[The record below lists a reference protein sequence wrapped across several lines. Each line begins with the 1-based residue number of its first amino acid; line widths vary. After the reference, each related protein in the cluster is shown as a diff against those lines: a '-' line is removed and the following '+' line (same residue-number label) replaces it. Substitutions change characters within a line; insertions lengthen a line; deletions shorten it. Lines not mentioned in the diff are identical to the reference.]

1 MGWDTSSCA
10 ETPLDSTSES
20 ASQTFAGQSGT
31 TLMHRTRLRTRFLL
45 SMLLITAGLTAMS
58 LLVVRHSVQRHVREG
73 IVHDLRNP
81 VPTFQN
87 FQHDREIML
96 THSAE
101 LVADLPIIR
110 AIMTAPDPATIQ
122 DASRGVWQLTGS
134 DLLVLANRNGSV
146 VALHTRSA
154 GFTRE
159 AAQQYFQRSLN
170 EEDLSHWWFGA
181 HHLYQTFVQ
190 PVYFGSKTEG
200 QLLGFLIIGYE
211 INDRLAREVSKVSSS
226 QVTFSYGDEIVA
238 TTLSPIQSRSSAL
251 DALSGSSQNG
261 SSQSGPQDVE
271 VGHELFLATSLDLS
285 NQEEI
290 PVRLTVLGSYDQ
302 AAKFLGN
309 LNRLLLLLGLTAVLV
324 GSGLVF
330 LISHTFTRPLAS
342 LVEGVRALEHGDFHH
357 PLDPRGSDEVAE
369 LTSAFDRMRSSLLKT
384 QQALLE
390 SEQLA
395 TIGRMAS
402 SISHDLRHSL
412 AAIVANSEFLCDGR
426 LTGAQRE
433 ELYQEVRIGV
443 NQMTDL
449 IDSLLEFART
459 RESLNPT
466 YASVTETV
474 LRAMQAV
481 RLHPRHQGTHI
492 QVENNSQ
499 GSAWFDP
506 RKLERALYNL
516 LLNACEAAPATGGR
530 VQVTIGRSE
539 AAVSIAVAD
548 TGPGIAEPI
557 RNKLFAP
564 FVSYGKENGTGLGLT
579 IVQKIV
585 QDHGGRVLMERTED
599 ARTIFRIT
607 IPGRSP
613 QGSAQDKDEE
623 SDDQLT
629 ARPLASLNNDR
640 ANRSSD

>member
-1 MGWDTSSCA
+1 
-10 ETPLDSTSES
+10 
-20 ASQTFAGQSGT
+20 
-31 TLMHRTRLRTRFLL
+31 
-45 SMLLITAGLTAMS
+45 MLLITAGLTAMS
-58 LLVVRHSVQRHVREG
+58 LLVVRHSMERHVREG
-73 IVHDLRNP
+73 IVQDLRNS
-81 VPTFQN
+81 VTTFQN
-87 FQHDREIML
+87 FQHDREVML
-96 THSAE
+96 TRSAE
-101 LVADLPIIR
+101 LVADLPITR
-110 AIMTAPDPATIQ
+110 AIMTAHDPATIQ
-122 DASRGVWQLTGS
+122 DASGDVWQLTGS
-134 DLLVLANRNGSV
+134 DLLVLANRNGTV
-146 VALHTRSA
+146 VALHTKSA

-170 EEDLSHWWFGA
+170 EEESSHWWFGA

-200 QLLGFLIIGYE
+200 PLLGFLIIGYE
-211 INDRLAREVSKVSSS
+211 IDDRLAREVSKVSAS
-226 QVTFSYGDEIVA
+226 QVAFSYGDEIVA
-238 TTLSPIQSRSSAL
+238 TTLTPVQSQGRTLGVLSA
-251 DALSGSSQNG
+251 GPSQT
-261 SSQSGPQDVE
+261 GPRDVE

-285 NQEEI
+285 SQQET

-302 AAKFLGN
+302 AAKFLDN
-309 LNRLLLLLGLTAVLV
+309 LNRLLLLLGLSAVLV

-330 LISHTFTRPLAS
+330 VISHTFTRPLAS

-426 LTGAQRE
+426 LTSAQRE

-459 RESLNPT
+459 RESLSPS
-466 YASVTETV
+466 YASITETV
-474 LRAMQAV
+474 QRAMQAV
-481 RLHPRHQGTHI
+481 RLHPRHQGTRI
-492 QVENNSQ
+492 EVDSNGQ
-499 GSAWFDP
+499 GLAWFDP

-516 LLNACEAAPATGGR
+516 LLNACEAAPSIEGR
-530 VQVTIGRSE
+530 VQVTIGRTGGSVTI
-539 AAVSIAVAD
+539 AVSD
-548 TGPGIAEPI
+548 NGPGIAEPI
-557 RNKLFAP
+557 RDKLFHP

-579 IVQKIV
+579 VVQKIV
-585 QDHGGRVLMERTED
+585 QDHGGNVVMERTAD
-599 ARTIFRIT
+599 ARTVFRIT
-607 IPGRSP
+607 IPGRAS
-613 QGSAQDKDEE
+613 QGSAEE
-623 SDDQLT
+623 SGDT
-629 ARPLASLNNDR
+629 PRPFVSLNNERASENSIRHSDR
-640 ANRSSD
+640 